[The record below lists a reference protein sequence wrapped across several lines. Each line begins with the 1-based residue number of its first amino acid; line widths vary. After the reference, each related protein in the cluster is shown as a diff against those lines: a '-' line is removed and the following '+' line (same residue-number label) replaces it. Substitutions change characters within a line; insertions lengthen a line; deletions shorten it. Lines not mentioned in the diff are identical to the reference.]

1 MIRSTLTA
9 LTLALATPLALAD
22 DDLGMRIT
30 GDDSA
35 SFGLTISNWVEGQDA
50 GTLAPGLIRED
61 VQPLD
66 AWQLRMQIKMQ
77 RAVSPPGAPIN
88 QPR

>member
-9 LTLALATPLALAD
+9 ITMALIAPLALA

-61 VQPLD
+61 LQPLD
-66 AWQLRMQIKMQ
+66 EWQLRMQIRMQ
-77 RAVSPPGAPIN
+77 RAVSPPGAAIN

>member
-9 LTLALATPLALAD
+9 ITMALIAPLALA

-61 VQPLD
+61 LQPLD
-66 AWQLRMQIKMQ
+66 EWQLRMQISMQ
-77 RAVSPPGAPIN
+77 RAVSPPGAAIN

>member
-1 MIRSTLTA
+1 MILRTLAA
-9 LTLALATPLALAD
+9 LSLALASLSTSAA
-22 DDLGMRIT
+22 DDLGMRIS

-35 SFGLTISNWVEGQDA
+35 NFGLTISNWVEGQDA

-61 VQPLD
+61 AVALD
-66 AWQLRMQIKMQ
+66 EWQLRMQIRME

-88 QPR
+88 QTR

>member
-1 MIRSTLTA
+1 MIRSTLA
-9 LTLALATPLALAD
+9 AVSMVLLAPLALAD
-22 DDLGMRIT
+22 DLGMRVT

-61 VQPLD
+61 LEPLD
-66 AWQLRMQIKMQ
+66 EWQLRMQINMQ

-88 QPR
+88 QTR